1 MMAIFSKNVDWIG
14 IKLTIVVHPDVIH
27 FLSKFHENPAYQFK
41 YMLKSNSA
49 HFVDE
54 HE

>member
-1 MMAIFSKNVDWIG
+1 MAGFFKTMYWIG
-14 IKLTIVVHPDVIH
+14 LKLTRVVHPDVIH
-27 FLSKFHENPAYQFK
+27 SLSKFHENPSYQFK

-49 HFVDE
+49 LFVDE